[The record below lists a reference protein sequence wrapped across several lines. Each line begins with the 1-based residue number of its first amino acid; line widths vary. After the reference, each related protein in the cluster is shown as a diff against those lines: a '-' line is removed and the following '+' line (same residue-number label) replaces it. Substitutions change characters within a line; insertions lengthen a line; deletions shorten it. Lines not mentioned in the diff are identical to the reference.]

1 MLFNLLLKLLEIH
14 RLTKKLLFQLKMEP
28 INITSAVTSVLLNK
42 ARSMLKNWDLEA
54 LIYCLEF
61 PRSILCIT
69 ETWLNTQ
76 GDSNALLIKSY
87 DQYRVKS
94 RELRGGGVMIQALK
108 GINIVEELPIVIVE
122 ALPRKISHLGS

>member
-14 RLTKKLLFQLKMEP
+14 RLTKKLLFQLKMDP
-28 INITSAVTSVLLNK
+28 INITSAVISVLFNK

-76 GDSNALLIKSY
+76 DDSNALLIKSY

-94 RELRGGGVMIQALK
+94 RELRGGGVTIQALL
-108 GINIVEELPIVIVE
+108 NNC
-122 ALPRKISHLGS
+122 R